1 MSVVILLLMH
11 LQVASSELKLQIN
24 APSNAANL
32 SDSQIKFEVYRKGEK
47 VGFHNV
53 EFKLIGDE
61 LNVDSTFQIEIDFLF
76 FTAFKF
82 YYHSESRWKN
92 GLLTSLK
99 ATINDDGKTSF
110 VTLSREENLI
120 YVKNSIETYTVPTP
134 LFPTN
139 HWNPDVLQE
148 KRVLNT
154 LTGQINNVNI
164 KLLGNDDVI
173 TENGKI
179 KANYYRYTG
188 DLNTEVWYDADSR
201 WVKMRFEGKDGSKI
215 EYRCIRCQGS
225 RIMNNQL

>member
-1 MSVVILLLMH
+1 M
-11 LQVASSELKLQIN
+11 
-24 APSNAANL
+24 
-32 SDSQIKFEVYRKGEK
+32 
-47 VGFHNV
+47 
-53 EFKLIGDE
+53 
-61 LNVDSTFQIEIDFLF
+61 
-76 FTAFKF
+76 
-82 YYHSESRWKN
+82 
-92 GLLTSLK
+92 
-99 ATINDDGKTSF
+99 
-110 VTLSREENLI
+110 
-120 YVKNSIETYTVPTP
+120 
-134 LFPTN
+134 
-139 HWNPDVLQE
+139 
-148 KRVLNT
+148 LNT